1 MQDDPQDNNLKGI
14 WQNQPMEA
22 SQMTIEGLQKK
33 ARALRAKT
41 RRELGASI
49 AMALIVFA
57 IAGFGILHTHSL
69 GVRLVFGLA
78 IAWALAGQYL
88 LHRGMWSATAPGD
101 AARSSGLEFYRQ
113 QVEQRFSVFR
123 RVLQWSFGPV
133 VLSIAT
139 LILVLVGIAENQS
152 RSVEKVIPFCTCFA
166 IWIVV
171 FFVLRSRSQRKL
183 RQEIDELNDIEKA
196 SSR

>member
-1 MQDDPQDNNLKGI
+1 MQDDPQDDNLKEI

-22 SQMTIEGLQKK
+22 SQMTLEALQKK
-33 ARALRAKT
+33 ARELRAKT
-41 RRELGASI
+41 RRELSASI
-49 AMALIVFA
+49 ATVLIVFA

-78 IAWALAGQYL
+78 IAWALAGQYP
-88 LHRGMWSATAPGD
+88 LHKGMWSATPPGD
-101 AARSSGLEFYRQ
+101 AALSSGLEFYRQ
-113 QVEQRFSVFR
+113 QVEQRLSVFR

-152 RSVEKVIPFCTCFA
+152 RSVEKVIPFCTVFS
-166 IWIVV
+166 IWIVA
-171 FFVLRSRSQRKL
+171 FFMLRSRSQREL
-183 RQEIDELNDIEKA
+183 RQEIDELNEKERA
-196 SSR
+196 GNH